1 MQHRENKVPL
11 ERYPR
16 GPKKKRKIPAIAQGR
31 LRADIERTQG
41 EIDYALIYPHQ
52 DKEQQERI
60 INRRKHHL
68 KKLKEKMKI
77 ATKD

>member
-1 MQHRENKVPL
+1 MQQKENKVPS

-16 GPKKKRKIPAIAQGR
+16 GAKKKRKIPAIALGR

-41 EIDYALIYPHQ
+41 EIDYALLYPYK

-60 INRRKHHL
+60 VESRKQHLEKL
-68 KKLKEKMKI
+68 KKKLRNEP
-77 ATKD
+77 